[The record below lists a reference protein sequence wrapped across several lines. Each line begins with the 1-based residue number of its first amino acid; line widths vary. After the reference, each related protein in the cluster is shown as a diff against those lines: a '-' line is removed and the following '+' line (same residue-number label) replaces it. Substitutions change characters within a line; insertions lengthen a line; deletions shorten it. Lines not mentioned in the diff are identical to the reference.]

1 MKGPNAKS
9 EVIQVV
15 RAGHENLLVQGKG
28 RAILTQKKSKFRI
41 EVPNVNGF
49 RLLSAQT
56 RQVNLR
62 HWAVALCQGSLGL
75 KHHGRRG
82 RGLFAITE
90 LNILGIH
97 CPKSASQKNT

>member
-1 MKGPNAKS
+1 MKGTNAKG
-9 EVIQVV
+9 EVVKVIG
-15 RAGHENLLVQGKG
+15 AGLEHFLIQGKG

-75 KHHGRRG
+75 EHHGRRG

-90 LNILGIH
+90 LNILGIDWA
-97 CPKSASQKNT
+97 KSASQKNT